1 MLFIVGKWIPAKT
14 LKLAAEYIDDIDKVS
29 IFLRDGTFASTSL
42 SFLIAFPLDTL
53 LAPSYLTD

>member
-14 LKLAAEYIDDIDKVS
+14 LKLPLPDIDDIDKVS

-42 SFLIAFPLDTL
+42 SFLVAFPLYNSPG
-53 LAPSYLTD
+53 AIIFN